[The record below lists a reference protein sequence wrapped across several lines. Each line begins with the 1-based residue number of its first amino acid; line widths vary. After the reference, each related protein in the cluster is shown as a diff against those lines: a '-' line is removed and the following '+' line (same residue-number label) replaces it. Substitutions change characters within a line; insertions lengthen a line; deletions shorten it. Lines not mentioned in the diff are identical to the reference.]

1 MATHRGKGPSPNPP
15 LAAGNPLIVPTRFTI
30 GCVLGFLL
38 VCNLKGD
45 VQDVQ
50 IPASSTIRSAQVPPG
65 SVGTNGVYRAGNGV
79 SKPTLISKVEP
90 EYSHAARKLKVEGVV
105 VLYAVIL
112 PDGTA
117 RNFRVVQS
125 LGFGLDQKAIEA
137 VSQWKFQPGT
147 KDGQA
152 VPVASTFEVRFRL
165 LKSTRP
171 DTWFTGPMAFVLDA
185 GIEPPV
191 ALEGVMPKT
200 SKGASDESAV
210 LEFTVGG
217 SGEVADIRA
226 IHGSKSA
233 SELLARSLAT
243 WRFQPATKGAVT
255 VEARGRVRFIK
266 GQGDEAAKLPL
277 FEGRGTANS
286 PVNSA
291 VPAAGRGNRAGFTA
305 PMLLQRV
312 EADYTDAAR
321 NARIGGV
328 VIVQI
333 LVDERGD
340 VAEAKVITGLG
351 YGLDEKALE
360 AVRKWKFDAAR
371 QNGRPVAATIKAE
384 IEFRAL

>member
-1 MATHRGKGPSPNPP
+1 M
-15 LAAGNPLIVPTRFTI
+15 AAGNPPIVPTRVTI
-30 GCVLGFLL
+30 GCVLGCLL
-38 VCNLKGD
+38 VCNLNGD
-45 VQDVQ
+45 VQDVKL
-50 IPASSTIRSAQVPPG
+50 PASATTQPAQVPPG
-65 SVGTNGVYRAGNGV
+65 SVDTNGAHRAGSGV
-79 SKPTLISKVEP
+79 SKPNLISKVEP
-90 EYSHAARKLKVEGVV
+90 SYSEAARKLRVEGVV

-117 RNFRVVQS
+117 RNFRVMQS

-147 KDGQA
+147 KDTRA
-152 VPVASTFEVRFRL
+152 VSVASTIEVNFRL
-165 LKSTRP
+165 LKSTRA
-171 DTWFTGPMAFVLDA
+171 DTWFTGPMAFVPEA

-191 ALEGVMPKT
+191 ALGGAMPKAG
-200 SKGASDESAV
+200 KEASDESAV

-217 SGEVADIRA
+217 TGEVTDIRA

-233 SELLARSLAT
+233 SELLARNLAT
-243 WRFQPATKGAVT
+243 WRFQPATKGALT

-277 FEGRGTANS
+277 FEGLGTANLPAS
-286 PVNSA
+286 PA
-291 VPAAGRGNRAGFTA
+291 VPRAEPSNRAGFTA
-305 PMLLQRV
+305 PRLLQRV
-312 EADYTDAAR
+312 EADYTEAAR

-328 VIVQI
+328 VTVQI
-333 LVDERGD
+333 LVDEKGD

-371 QNGRPVAATIKAE
+371 QNGQPVAATIKAE
-384 IEFRAL
+384 IKFRAL